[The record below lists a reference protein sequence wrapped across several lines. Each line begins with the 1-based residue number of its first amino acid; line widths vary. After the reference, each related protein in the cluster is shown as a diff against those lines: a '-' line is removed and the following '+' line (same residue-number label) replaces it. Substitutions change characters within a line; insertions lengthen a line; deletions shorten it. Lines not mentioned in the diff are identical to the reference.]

1 MGVSTFV
8 PEIWSAALLTSL
20 KKAQVYARLCNRDYE
35 GEISQAGDTVHITS
49 ISRPTIATYVP
60 NVTVITPEVLTAAD
74 RALAIDQA
82 KYFAFE
88 VDDVD
93 QRQAKGNII
102 DAAMTEAAYG
112 LSDVADQ
119 FLAGLYA
126 GVQSANIIADIAVT
140 TGDIAYTQLT
150 KLAQKLTEAN
160 VAMQG
165 RWVVLPPWYLQL
177 LLDTNKI
184 AFNPALAGGVG
195 ATAVIEGYV
204 NRLVGFDVYV
214 SNNAPLIPGG
224 DGDDYAVIGGTNN
237 AWSYA
242 EQISKTEAYRPQSS
256 FADAIKGLHLYGGKL
271 VRPDG
276 LAYITASI
284 A

>member
-8 PEIWSAALLTSL
+8 PEIWSAALLSSL
-20 KKAQVYARLCNRDYE
+20 KKSEVFAGLCNRDYE

-49 ISRPTIATYVP
+49 ISRPTVATYVP

-74 RALAIDQA
+74 RTLVIDQA

-102 DAAMTEAAYG
+102 DAAMTEAAYA
-112 LSDVADQ
+112 LSDVTDQ

-126 GVQSANIIADIAVT
+126 GVQAANIVSTGGIAVT

-150 KLAQKLTEAN
+150 KLAQKLNEAN

-165 RWVVLPPWYLQL
+165 RFCVIPPWYLQL

-195 ATAVIEGYV
+195 STAVVEGYV
-204 NRLVGFDVYV
+204 NKLVGMDIYV
-214 SNNAPLIPGG
+214 SNNVVNIAAQR
-224 DGDDYAVIGGTNN
+224 YAVLAGTKN

-276 LAYITASI
+276 LAYLDASI
-284 A
+284 V

>member
-8 PEIWSAALLTSL
+8 PEIWSAALLASL
-20 KKAQVYARLCNRDYE
+20 KKAQVFARLANRNYE

-74 RALAIDQA
+74 RILTIDQS

-102 DAAMTEAAYG
+102 DTAMTEAAYG

-119 FLAGLYA
+119 FLAGLYS
-126 GVQSANIIADIAVT
+126 GVQTANIVATGGVSVT
-140 TGDIAYTQLT
+140 TGDLAYTQLA
-150 KLAQKLTEAN
+150 KLAQKLNEAN
-160 VAMQG
+160 VTMLG
-165 RWVVLPPWYLQL
+165 RWAVIPPWYLQL

-184 AFNPALAGGVG
+184 AFNPALAGNSVG
-195 ATAVIEGYV
+195 STAVIEGYV
-204 NRLVGFDVYV
+204 NRLLGMDIYV
-214 SNNAPLIPGG
+214 SNNVQNITGARW
-224 DGDDYAVIGGTNN
+224 AVVAGTND
-237 AWSYA
+237 AWTYA

-276 LAYITASI
+276 LAYIDASTV
-284 A
+284 